1 MFEEF
6 DKVRYKPTGEICFVI
21 VVDDGPDGAVYGLES
36 EDQYKDD
43 WFRWCEE
50 DEIELIE
57 R

>member
-6 DKVRYKPTGEICFVI
+6 DKVRYKPTGEICFII